1 VWQVV
6 PDQEYPVG
14 QDRLLRLALK
24 LPAHWRIADAKLT
37 DFDPEMV
44 ARDQSLT
51 RYRGR
56 LDVVLEPVTGPL
68 PCPECGKSSRRY
80 DSRPLQTWEHL
91 GLFDY
96 RTYLHAAPVRVD
108 CEAHGVRTV
117 AMPWARPG
125 SGFTLEYELRVLDL
139 ARQMPVHALAG
150 TLGVSDHRLWRV
162 VHHWAS
168 ILRRNVSMQNVRRIG
183 IDEKSSRRGHKY
195 VTIVVDLDTRKV
207 IFATQGRQSSVLT
220 EFCSALEAGGGSRE
234 SITQVT
240 MDMSAAFR
248 AGVERELPNAQIV
261 FDKFHVVKLAND
273 AVDEVRRQEQKEVRE
288 LKGSRYV
295 WLHNPDSLSHRQQ
308 AQMAELLHTPLKTAR
323 AYSLRLQ
330 LQEFYEN
337 VPSEEALK
345 LWYSRAIRSKID
357 PIKTVARTIKRHWHG
372 VLLGATTRVTNAV
385 LEGVNSVVQAAKS
398 RARGYRRVQ
407 NMINMIFLLFYPL
420 DRLLATRSVK

>member
-1 VWQVV
+1 MPMGVWQVV

-24 LPAHWRIADAKLT
+24 LPEHWRIADAKLT
-37 DFDPEMV
+37 DFDPEVV
-44 ARDQSLT
+44 ARDRSLT

-56 LDVVLEPVTGPL
+56 LDVVLETVAGQL
-68 PCPECGKSSRRY
+68 PCPECGKPAGRY

-108 CEAHGVRTV
+108 CEEHGVRTV

-125 SGFTLEYELRVLDL
+125 SGFTLEYELRVLDRARETPVHSL
-139 ARQMPVHALAG
+139 ARS
-150 TLGVSDHRLWRV
+150 LGVSDHRLWRV

-168 ILRRNVSMQNVRRIG
+168 ILRRQVSMQNVRRIG

-220 EFCSALEAGGGSRE
+220 EFCTALEAAGGRRE
-234 SITQVT
+234 NITQVT

-248 AGVERELPNAQIV
+248 AGVERELPTAQIV
-261 FDKFHVVKLAND
+261 FHVVKLAND
-273 AVDEVRRQEQKEVRE
+273 AVDEVRRQEQKEVQE

-295 WLHNPDSLSHRQQ
+295 WLHNPDSLSRRQQ

-330 LQEFYEN
+330 LQEFYETI
-337 VPSEEALK
+337 PSEDALK
-345 LWYSRAIRSKID
+345 AWYSRAIRSRLD
-357 PIKTVARTIKRHWHG
+357 PIKTVARTIKRHWQG
-372 VLLGATTRVTNAV
+372 VLLGAATRRARRRQQRRPGRQVPRPR
-385 LEGVNSVVQAAKS
+385 LPS
-398 RARGYRRVQ
+398 RAEPDQYDLPA
-407 NMINMIFLLFYPL
+407 LLP
-420 DRLLATRSVK
+420 A